1 MLIRKLF
8 RTAWSYKAQFLSMI
22 LMITLG
28 MGMFLGFNMEWK
40 TIEVDTFK
48 FFNQTNYADYR
59 LYSEKGF
66 TNEDS
71 DKIAAIDSV
80 KAATRYLSVNLDIKR
95 HKTASNNKDD
105 DSLSNNKTTSEKIKN
120 KSLALDVSEDFNV
133 STFIVTDG
141 EKYNENGDGFWLSD
155 KFAAANNYKLGDSLS
170 LEFQG
175 VEITGEIVGLIKSG
189 EHMICVADKN
199 QMMPDY
205 NTYGFAYISPKKLRA
220 VLEEKIKSDF
230 AEELKKSNVPEEF
243 IDDSLTKLF
252 VTDEMLDEAMDKA
265 FAQVNLI
272 SDIKKDDLEK
282 AINKK
287 LNRTIMVTP
296 KDDHV
301 VYKESQGE
309 AEEGKTMGSVL
320 PVLFLAIAIL
330 TMVTTMHRIATKEKT
345 QIGTLKALGFKNR
358 RILRHYTSYGLFIGL
373 SGTGLGIALGYGVC
387 KLIMS
392 ENGMMGTYFD
402 MPDWSAVIPEFCYPI
417 LIGTVLLLTLI
428 SFLSVRQQLKGTA
441 ADALRPYSPKKMRK
455 IFFERFHFWDKLH
468 FGTKWNIRDLSRH
481 KSRSAMTLF
490 GIIGCMVLMVGGL
503 GMRDTMSGF
512 LNLLDKDISNYTTKV
527 NLVDNAD
534 FKKSK
539 ALCNELGGDWE
550 SISGISLDGDTVTLD
565 IVHNPHA
572 LLNVI
577 DEDNNRLKLSDEGV
591 YLCLRLKDKADIGDK
606 IKFSPYGS
614 KKTYTVKV
622 IGYNRSVMTES
633 VTMSDKL
640 AEKLGL
646 DYSIS
651 SIYTDKK
658 TSKIKSSDLISGKQN
673 KAQLME
679 TFNSFVQIMDSM
691 VIILVAAAVILGVV
705 VLYNLGIMSYVER
718 SRELATLKVLGFRN
732 RTIGKLLISQNI
744 WLTVISVVIGLP
756 AGVGVLQW
764 LLTALAGEYEMKL
777 MLGALTYSVSILLT
791 FGVSLLVGLMVAR
804 KNKKI
809 DMVEAL
815 KGAE

>member
-8 RTAWSYKAQFLSMI
+8 RTAWSYKAQFISMI

-40 TIEVDTFK
+40 TIEADTGR
-48 FFNQTNYADYR
+48 FFEQTNYADYR

-66 TNEDS
+66 SVDDA
-71 DKIAAIDSV
+71 DKISGISGVD
-80 KAATRYLSVNLDIKR
+80 AATRFLSVNLDIKG
-95 HKTASNNKDD
+95 
-105 DSLSNNKTTSEKIKN
+105 EKN
-120 KSLALDVSEDFNV
+120 KSLALDVSENFKV

-141 EKYNENGDGFWLSD
+141 ADYDETGDGFWLSD
-155 KFAAANNYKLGDSLS
+155 KFAAANNYQIGDELT
-170 LEFQG
+170 LEYKG
-175 VEITGEIVGLIKSG
+175 TEITGKIDGLIKSG

-205 NTYGFAYISPKKLRA
+205 NTFGFAYISPKKLNEF
-220 VLEEKIKSDF
+220 LNDKIKTDIKK
-230 AEELKKSNVPEEF
+230 ELKNTRVPEEF

-252 VTDEMLDEAMDKA
+252 VTGEMLDEAADKV
-265 FAQVNLI
+265 FAQVNVL
-272 SDIKKDDLEK
+272 SSLPKKELEDK
-282 AINKK
+282 VKDALGK
-287 LNRTIMVTP
+287 TIMVTP

-301 VYKESQGE
+301 VYKEATGE

-320 PVLFLAIAIL
+320 PVLFLAIAVL

-373 SGTGLGIALGYGVC
+373 TGTVFGVALGYAVC

-402 MPDWSAVIPEFCYPI
+402 MPDWSAAVPEFCFPVMAATI
-417 LIGTVLLLTLI
+417 IMLTLI
-428 SFLSVRQQLKGTA
+428 SFLSVRRQLKGTA

-455 IFFERFHFWDKLH
+455 TFVERLRFWDKLH
-468 FGTKWNIRDLSRH
+468 FGVKWNIRDLLRH

-490 GIIGCMVLMVGGL
+490 GIAGCMVLMVGGL
-503 GMRDTMSGF
+503 GMRDTMAGF
-512 LNLLDKDISNYTTKV
+512 LELLNNDISNYTTKV
-527 NLVDNAD
+527 NLVDDAD
-534 FKKSK
+534 LKKASE
-539 ALCNELGGDWE
+539 LYDELGGDWE
-550 SISGISLDGDTVTLD
+550 SLSGISLDGDTVTLD
-565 IVHNPHA
+565 IIRNPNNMF
-572 LLNVI
+572 NVI
-577 DEDNNRLKLSDEGV
+577 DEENKRIKLSDEGV
-591 YLCLRLKDKADIGDK
+591 YLCLRLKDRASIGDE
-606 IKFSPYGS
+606 IEFSPYGS
-614 KKTYTVKV
+614 GDTYKAKV

-633 VTMSDKL
+633 VTMTDALADKL
-640 AEKLGL
+640 GI
-646 DYSIS
+646 DYTIS

-658 TSKIKSSDLISGKQN
+658 TDGIKSSGLISGKQD
-673 KAQLME
+673 KKQLME
-679 TFNSFVQIMDSM
+679 TFNSFVEIMDSM
-691 VIILVAAAVILGVV
+691 VIILVLAAVVLGIV
-705 VLYNLGIMSYVER
+705 VLYNLGVMSYVER

-732 RTIGKLLISQNI
+732 RTIGRLLISQNI
-744 WLTVISVVIGLP
+744 WLTFVGVIIGLP

-777 MLGALTYSVSILLT
+777 MLGALTYGVSILLT

-815 KGAE
+815 KGTE

>member
-8 RTAWSYKAQFLSMI
+8 RTAWSYKAQFVSMI

-40 TIEVDTFK
+40 TIEVDTGK
-48 FFNQTNYADYR
+48 FFEETNYADYR

-66 TNEDS
+66 TQDDI
-71 DKIAAIDSV
+71 DKISGIDGV
-80 KAATRYLSVNLDIKR
+80 DAATRFLSVNLDIKG
-95 HKTASNNKDD
+95 K
-105 DSLSNNKTTSEKIKN
+105 KN
-120 KSLALDVSEDFNV
+120 KSLALNVSEDFDV

-141 EKYNENGDGFWLSD
+141 AEYDENGDGFWLSD
-155 KFAAANNYKLGDSLS
+155 KFAAANDYKIGDKLA

-175 VEITGEIVGLIKSG
+175 TEISGEIAGLIKSG

-205 NTYGFAYISPKKLRA
+205 NTYGYAYISPKKLRET
-220 VLEEKIKSDF
+220 VKTKLKDSITTELEKSG
-230 AEELKKSNVPEEF
+230 VPKEM
-243 IDDSLTKLF
+243 IDDSVKALM
-252 VTDEMLDEAMDKA
+252 TDEAVEEATDKV
-265 FAQVNLI
+265 FAQVNLL
-272 SDIKKDDLEK
+272 SDLSKEVLEDSVK
-282 AINKK
+282 NA
-287 LNRTIMVTP
+287 LGRTIMVTP

-301 VYKESQGE
+301 VYKESSGE

-358 RILRHYTSYGLFIGL
+358 RILRHYTSYGLFIGIV
-373 SGTGLGIALGYGVC
+373 GTAFGIALGYVVC

-392 ENGMMGTYFD
+392 EGGMMGTYFD
-402 MPDWSAVIPEFCYPI
+402 MPDWSAAIPGFCYPVMAA
-417 LIGTVLLLTLI
+417 TVGLLTLI
-428 SFLSVRQQLKGTA
+428 SYLSVRRQLKGTA
-441 ADALRPYSPKKMRK
+441 ADSLRPYSPKKMRK
-455 IFFERFHFWDKLH
+455 ILFERFRFWDKLH

-490 GIIGCMVLMVGGL
+490 GIVGCMVLMVGGL
-503 GMRDTMSGF
+503 GMRDTLTGF
-512 LNLLDKDISNYTTKV
+512 LDLLDNDISNYTTKV
-527 NLVDNAD
+527 NLVDDAD
-534 FKKSK
+534 LEKSK
-539 ALCNELGGDWE
+539 ELYKELGGDWE
-550 SISGISLDGDTVTLD
+550 SLTGISLDGDTITLD
-565 IVHNPHA
+565 IVHNPND
-572 LLNVI
+572 LFNVI
-577 DEDNNRLKLSDEGV
+577 DEDNNRLDLSDEGV
-591 YLCLRLKDKADIGDK
+591 YLCLRLKDKANIGDE
-606 IKFSPYGS
+606 IEFSPYGS
-614 KKTYTVKV
+614 KDTYKAKV

-633 VTMSDKL
+633 VTMTDAL
-640 AEKLGL
+640 ADELGI

-658 TSKIKSSDLISGKQN
+658 TGEIKSNDLISGKQD

-691 VIILVAAAVILGVV
+691 VVILVVAAVILGIV

-718 SRELATLKVLGFRN
+718 SRELATLKVLGFKN

-744 WLTVISVVIGLP
+744 WLTVIGVIIGLP

-764 LLTALAGEYEMKL
+764 LLAALAGEYEMKL
-777 MLGALTYSVSILLT
+777 MLGVLTYGVSILLT

>member
-1 MLIRKLF
+1 MLTRKLF
-8 RTAWSYKAQFLSMI
+8 RTAWSYKAQFISMI

-40 TIEVDTFK
+40 TIEVDTFR
-48 FFNQTNYADYR
+48 FFDQTNYADYR

-66 TNEDS
+66 TADDL
-71 DKIAAIDSV
+71 DKIEGIEGVD
-80 KAATRYLSVNLDIKR
+80 AATRYLSVNLDIKG
-95 HKTASNNKDD
+95 
-105 DSLSNNKTTSEKIKN
+105 EKN
-120 KSLALDVSEDFNV
+120 KSLALDVSENYTV
-133 STFIVTDG
+133 STFTVMDG
-141 EKYNENGDGFWLSD
+141 EAYDENGDGFWLSD
-155 KFAAANNYKLGDSLS
+155 KFAAANDYKIGDSLT

-175 VEITGEIVGLIKSG
+175 VEISGKIVGLIKAG

-205 NTYGFAYISPKKLRA
+205 NTFGFAYISPKKLR
-220 VLEEKIKSDF
+220 
-230 AEELKKSNVPEEF
+230 
-243 IDDSLTKLF
+243 DSLGG
-252 VTDEMLDEAMDKA
+252 DKYT
-265 FAQVNLI
+265 QVNLI
-272 SDIKKDDLEK
+272 SKLEK
-282 AINKK
+282 SNLEEKVKDA
-287 LNRTIMVTP
+287 LGRTIMVSP
-296 KDDHV
+296 KDNHV

-320 PVLFLAIAIL
+320 PVLFLLIAIL

-373 SGTGLGIALGYGVC
+373 VGTGLGIALGYVVC

-402 MPDWSAVIPEFCYPI
+402 MPDWSAAIPAFCYPVM
-417 LIGTVLLLTLI
+417 LGTIALLTLI

-441 ADALRPYSPKKMRK
+441 ADALRPYTPKKMRK
-455 IFFERFHFWDKLH
+455 VFLERFKFWDKMH

-512 LNLLDKDISNYTTKV
+512 LDLLDNDISAYSTKI

-534 FKKSK
+534 LEQSK
-539 ALCNELGGDWE
+539 TLCKELDGDWE
-550 SISGISLDGDTVTLD
+550 SLSGISFEGDTVSLD
-565 IVHNPHA
+565 IVRNPNN
-572 LLNVI
+572 LFNVI
-577 DEDNNRLKLSDEGV
+577 DEDNNRIDLSDEGV
-591 YLCLRLKDKADIGDK
+591 YLCLRLKDKADIGDE
-606 IKFSPYGS
+606 IEFSPYGS
-614 KKTYTVKV
+614 KETYTVKV
-622 IGYNRSVMTES
+622 VGYNRSIMTES
-633 VTMSDKL
+633 VTLSDKL
-640 AEKLGL
+640 ADKLGL

-658 TSKIKSSDLISGKQN
+658 TDDIPSSDLISGKQD

-691 VIILVAAAVILGVV
+691 VIILVVAAVILGIV

-732 RTIGKLLISQNI
+732 RAIGKLLISQNI
-744 WLTVISVVIGLP
+744 WMTFIGVVIGLP

-777 MLGALTYSVSILLT
+777 MLGPLTYCVSILLT
-791 FGVSLLVGLMVAR
+791 FGVSLFVSFMVAR

>member
-1 MLIRKLF
+1 
-8 RTAWSYKAQFLSMI
+8 
-22 LMITLG
+22 
-28 MGMFLGFNMEWK
+28 
-40 TIEVDTFK
+40 
-48 FFNQTNYADYR
+48 
-59 LYSEKGF
+59 
-66 TNEDS
+66 
-71 DKIAAIDSV
+71 
-80 KAATRYLSVNLDIKR
+80 
-95 HKTASNNKDD
+95 
-105 DSLSNNKTTSEKIKN
+105 
-120 KSLALDVSEDFNV
+120 
-133 STFIVTDG
+133 
-141 EKYNENGDGFWLSD
+141 
-155 KFAAANNYKLGDSLS
+155 
-170 LEFQG
+170 
-175 VEITGEIVGLIKSG
+175 
-189 EHMICVADKN
+189 MICVADKN

-205 NTYGFAYISPKKLRA
+205 STYGYAYISPKKMSS
-220 VLEEKIKSDF
+220 VLEDKIKSNF
-230 AEELKKSNVPEEF
+230 ADELKKSNVPEEF
-243 IDDSLTKLF
+243 IDDSLTKLV
-252 VTDEMLDEAMDKA
+252 VTDKMLDEASDKV
-265 FAQVNLI
+265 FAQVNLL
-272 SDIKKDDLEK
+272 SDLPKEKLEDKVKDALG
-282 AINKK
+282 
-287 LNRTIMVTP
+287 RTIMVTP

-358 RILRHYTSYGLFIGL
+358 RILRHYTSYGLFIGIV
-373 SGTGLGIALGYGVC
+373 GTMLGVALGYFVC

-402 MPDWSAVIPEFCYPI
+402 MPDWSAVIPAFCYPV
-417 LIGTVLLLTLI
+417 LVGTVLLLTLI

-455 IFFERFHFWDKLH
+455 IFFERFRFWDKLH

-490 GIIGCMVLMVGGL
+490 GIVGCMVLMVGGL

-512 LNLLDKDISNYTTKV
+512 LDLLDKDISNYTTKV
-527 NLVDNAD
+527 NLIDDAD
-534 FKKSK
+534 YKKSK
-539 ALCNELGGDWE
+539 ALCEELDGDWE
-550 SISGISLDGDTVTLD
+550 SLSGISLDGDTVTLD
-565 IVHNPHA
+565 IIHNPGA

-577 DEDNNRLKLSDEGV
+577 DEDNNRLGLSDEGV
-591 YLCLRLKDKADIGDK
+591 YLCLRLKDKADIGDE
-606 IKFSPYGS
+606 IEFSPYGS
-614 KKTYTVKV
+614 KETYTVKV

-633 VTMSDKL
+633 VTMTDTL
-640 AEKLGL
+640 ADRLGL

-651 SIYTDKK
+651 SIYTDRK
-658 TSKIKSSDLISGKQN
+658 TDKIKSNDLISGKQD

-691 VIILVAAAVILGVV
+691 VIILVVAAVILGVV

-744 WLTVISVVIGLP
+744 WLTVFGVIIGLP
-756 AGVGVLQW
+756 AGVGILQW

-815 KGAE
+815 KGTE

>member
-1 MLIRKLF
+1 MLTRKLF
-8 RTAWSYKAQFLSMI
+8 RTAWGYKAQFISMI

-28 MGMFLGFNMEWK
+28 IGMFLGFNMEWK
-40 TIEVDTFK
+40 TIEVDTGK
-48 FFNQTNYADYR
+48 FFEQTKYADYR

-66 TNEDS
+66 TKEDL
-71 DKIAAIDSV
+71 DKISAIEGVD
-80 KAATRYLSVNLDIKR
+80 AATRYLSVNLDIKG
-95 HKTASNNKDD
+95 
-105 DSLSNNKTTSEKIKN
+105 EKN
-120 KSLALDVSEDFNV
+120 KSLALDVSENNSV
-133 STFIVTDG
+133 STFLVTQGAEYD
-141 EKYNENGDGFWLSD
+141 ENGDGFWLSD
-155 KFAAANNYKLGDSLS
+155 KFAAANDYQIGDELV

-175 VEITGEIVGLIKSG
+175 TEISGKIVGLIKSG

-205 NTYGFAYISPKKLRA
+205 NTYGYAYISPKKLRS
-220 VLEEKIKSDF
+220 VLERKIKADF

-243 IDDSLTKLF
+243 IDDSLSKLF
-252 VTDEMLDEAMDKA
+252 VTDQMLSDAADKV
-265 FAQVNLI
+265 FAQVNLL
-272 SDIKKDDLEK
+272 SGLSKEALEDRIKTALG
-282 AINKK
+282 
-287 LNRTIMVTP
+287 RTIMVTP

-301 VYKESQGE
+301 VYKEAMGE

-373 SGTGLGIALGYGVC
+373 FGSGLGIALGYGVC

-392 ENGMMGTYFD
+392 EDGMMGTYFD
-402 MPDWSAVIPEFCYPI
+402 MPDWSAAIPGFCYPV

-428 SFLSVRQQLKGTA
+428 SYLSVRQQLKGTA

-455 IFFERFHFWDKLH
+455 ILFERFRFWDKLR

-490 GIIGCMVLMVGGL
+490 GIVGCMVLMVGGL

-512 LNLLDKDISNYTTKV
+512 LELLDKDISDYTTKV
-527 NLVDNAD
+527 NLVDDAD
-534 FKKSK
+534 LKKSK
-539 ALCNELGGDWE
+539 ELYEEIGGDWE
-550 SISGISLDGDTVTLD
+550 SLCGISMGGDTVTLD
-565 IVHNPHA
+565 IIHNPNHM
-572 LLNVI
+572 LNVI
-577 DEDNNRLKLSDEGV
+577 DEDNNRIELSDEGV
-591 YLCLRLKDKADIGDK
+591 YLCLRLKDKANIGDE
-606 IKFSPYGS
+606 IEFSPYGS
-614 KKTYTVKV
+614 KDTYKAKV
-622 IGYNRSVMTES
+622 LGYNRSVMTES
-633 VTMSDKL
+633 VTMTEAL
-640 AEKLGL
+640 ADRLGIE
-646 DYSIS
+646 YSIS
-651 SIYTDKK
+651 SIYTDKE
-658 TSKIKSSDLISGKQN
+658 TDEIKSSDLIAGKQD
-673 KAQLME
+673 KTQLME
-679 TFNSFVQIMDSM
+679 TFNSFVQIMDIM
-691 VIILVAAAVILGVV
+691 VIILVVAAVILGVV

-744 WLTVISVVIGLP
+744 WLTVIGVIIGLP

-764 LLTALAGEYEMKL
+764 LLSALAGEYEMKL

-804 KNKKI
+804 KNKKM

-815 KGAE
+815 KGTE

>member
-1 MLIRKLF
+1 MLTRKLF
-8 RTAWSYKAQFLSMI
+8 RTAWSYKAQFVSMI

-48 FFNQTNYADYR
+48 FFDDTNFADYR

-66 TNEDS
+66 TED
-71 DKIAAIDSV
+71 DIKKIADIDGV
-80 KAATRYLSVNLDIKR
+80 DAATRYLSVNLDIKG
-95 HKTASNNKDD
+95 
-105 DSLSNNKTTSEKIKN
+105 EKN
-120 KSLALDVSEDFNV
+120 KSFALDVSENYTV
-133 STFIVTDG
+133 STFTVMDG
-141 EKYNENGDGFWLSD
+141 EAYDENGDGFWLSD
-155 KFAAANNYKLGDSLS
+155 KFAAANDYKIGDSLT

-175 VEITGEIVGLIKSG
+175 IEISGKIVGLIKAG

-205 NTYGFAYISPKKLRA
+205 NTFGYAYISPKKLKSVA
-220 VLEEKIKSDF
+220 EEKAKNT
-230 AEELKKSNVPEEF
+230 AREELEKSGVPEEF
-243 IDDSLTKLF
+243 IDDSITKLF
-252 VTDEMLDEAMDKA
+252 ANDETVNKA
-265 FAQVNLI
+265 LNQVYAQVNLI
-272 SDIKKDDLEK
+272 SKIEKSELEEQVKDALG
-282 AINKK
+282 
-287 LNRTIMVTP
+287 RTIMVSP
-296 KDDHV
+296 KEDNV

-320 PVLFLAIAIL
+320 PVLFLLIAIL

-373 SGTGLGIALGYGVC
+373 VGTSFGIALGYVVC

-392 ENGMMGTYFD
+392 ESGMMGTYFD
-402 MPDWSAVIPEFCYPI
+402 MPDWSAAIPVFCYPVMG
-417 LIGTVLLLTLI
+417 GTILLLTLI

-441 ADALRPYSPKKMRK
+441 ADALRPYTPKKMRK
-455 IFFERFHFWDKLH
+455 VFLERFKFWDKMK

-512 LNLLDKDISNYTTKV
+512 LDLLDHDISNYTTKV

-539 ALCNELGGDWE
+539 TLSEELDGDWE
-550 SISGISLDGDTVTLD
+550 SLSGISFDGDTVSLD
-565 IVHNPHA
+565 IVSNPNE
-572 LLNVI
+572 LFNVI
-577 DEDNNRLKLSDEGV
+577 DEDNNRIKLGDDGV
-591 YLCLRLKDKADIGDK
+591 YLCLRLKEKANIGDK
-606 IKFSPYGS
+606 IEFSPYGS
-614 KKTYTVKV
+614 KETYTVKV
-622 IGYNRSVMTES
+622 LGYNRSVMTES

-640 AEKLGL
+640 AVRLGL

-651 SIYTDKK
+651 AIYTDKK
-658 TSKIKSSDLISGKQN
+658 TDEIPSSDLIAGKQD
-673 KAQLME
+673 KAQLMD
-679 TFNSFVQIMDSM
+679 TFNSFVDIMDSM
-691 VIILVAAAVILGVV
+691 VIILVVAAAVLGIV
-705 VLYNLGIMSYVER
+705 VLHNLGIMSYVER

-732 RTIGKLLISQNI
+732 RAIGRLLISQNI
-744 WLTVISVVIGLP
+744 WLTSIGVIIGLP

-764 LLTALAGEYEMKL
+764 LISALAGEYEMKL
-777 MLGALTYSVSILLT
+777 MLGPLTYSVSILLT

>member
-1 MLIRKLF
+1 
-8 RTAWSYKAQFLSMI
+8 
-22 LMITLG
+22 
-28 MGMFLGFNMEWK
+28 
-40 TIEVDTFK
+40 
-48 FFNQTNYADYR
+48 
-59 LYSEKGF
+59 
-66 TNEDS
+66 
-71 DKIAAIDSV
+71 
-80 KAATRYLSVNLDIKR
+80 
-95 HKTASNNKDD
+95 
-105 DSLSNNKTTSEKIKN
+105 
-120 KSLALDVSEDFNV
+120 
-133 STFIVTDG
+133 
-141 EKYNENGDGFWLSD
+141 
-155 KFAAANNYKLGDSLS
+155 
-170 LEFQG
+170 
-175 VEITGEIVGLIKSG
+175 
-189 EHMICVADKN
+189 
-199 QMMPDY
+199 MPDY
-205 NTYGFAYISPKKLRA
+205 NTFGYAYISPKKLRS
-220 VLEEKIKSDF
+220 VLEDKIKTDF
-230 AEELKKSNVPEEF
+230 ADELKKSNVPEEF
-243 IDDSLTKLF
+243 IDDNLTKLF
-252 VTDEMLDEAMDKA
+252 VTDEMLDEATDKV

-272 SDIKKDDLEK
+272 SDMDKETLEK

-287 LNRTIMVTP
+287 LGRTIMVTS

-320 PVLFLAIAIL
+320 PVLFLLIAIL

-358 RILRHYTSYGLFIGL
+358 RILRHYTSYGLFIGIV
-373 SGTGLGIALGYGVC
+373 GTLLGVALGYFVC

-392 ENGMMGTYFD
+392 EGGMMGTYFD
-402 MPDWSAVIPEFCYPI
+402 MPDWSAVIPAFCYPV
-417 LIGTVLLLTLI
+417 LIGTVFLLTLI

-455 IFFERFHFWDKLH
+455 IFFERFRFWDKLH

-512 LNLLDKDISNYTTKV
+512 LGLLDKDISNYTTKV
-527 NLVDNAD
+527 NLIDDAD
-534 FKKSK
+534 RKKSK
-539 ALCNELGGDWE
+539 ALCEELDGDWE
-550 SISGISLDGDTVTLD
+550 SLSGISLDGDTVTLD
-565 IVHNPHA
+565 IVHNPNNMF
-572 LLNVI
+572 NVI
-577 DEDNNRLKLSDEGV
+577 DEDNNRINLSDEGV
-591 YLCLRLKDKADIGDK
+591 YLCLRLKDKADIGDE
-606 IKFSPYGS
+606 IEFSPYGS
-614 KKTYTVKV
+614 KETYTVKV
-622 IGYNRSVMTES
+622 VGYNRSVMTES
-633 VTMSDKL
+633 VTMTDVL
-640 AEKLGL
+640 ADKLGL

-651 SIYTDKK
+651 SVYTDRKADE
-658 TSKIKSSDLISGKQN
+658 IKSNDLISGKQD
-673 KAQLME
+673 KVQLME

-691 VIILVAAAVILGVV
+691 VIILVVAAVILGVV

-744 WLTVISVVIGLP
+744 WLTFIGVIIGLP

>member
-8 RTAWSYKAQFLSMI
+8 RTAWGYKAQFISMI

-48 FFNQTNYADYR
+48 FFEDTNYADYR

-66 TNEDS
+66 TKDDL
-71 DKIAAIDSV
+71 DKISDIDGVDKS
-80 KAATRYLSVNLDIKR
+80 TRYLSVNLDIKG
-95 HKTASNNKDD
+95 
-105 DSLSNNKTTSEKIKN
+105 EKN
-120 KSLALDVSEDFNV
+120 KSLALDVSENFNV

-141 EKYNENGDGFWLSD
+141 EDYNENGDGFWLSD
-155 KFAAANNYKLGDSLS
+155 KFAAANDYKIGDDLT

-175 VEITGEIVGLIKSG
+175 VEISGEIVGLIKSG

-205 NTYGFAYISPKKLRA
+205 STFGYAYISPKKLRS
-220 VLEEKIKSDF
+220 VLEDKIKSDF
-230 AEELKKSNVPEEF
+230 TDELKKTNVPEEF

-252 VTDEMLDEAMDKA
+252 VTDEKLDEATDKV

-272 SDIKKDDLEK
+272 SDMEKETLEK

-287 LNRTIMVTP
+287 LGKTIMVTP

-309 AEEGKTMGSVL
+309 GEEGKTMGSVL

-358 RILRHYTSYGLFIGL
+358 RILLHYTSYGLFIGL
-373 SGTGLGIALGYGVC
+373 VGTGFGIALGYAVC

-402 MPDWSAVIPEFCYPI
+402 MPDWSAAIPEFCYPV
-417 LIGTVLLLTLI
+417 LIGTVVLLTLI

-441 ADALRPYSPKKMRK
+441 ADALRPYTPKKMRK
-455 IFFERFHFWDKLH
+455 ILFERFGFWDKLH

-490 GIIGCMVLMVGGL
+490 GIVGCMVLMVGGL

-512 LNLLDKDISNYTTKV
+512 LDLLDKDISNYTTKV
-527 NLVDNAD
+527 NLIDDAD
-534 FKKSK
+534 YKKSK
-539 ALCNELGGDWE
+539 ALCEELDGDWE
-550 SISGISLDGDTVTLD
+550 SLSGISLDGDTVTLD
-565 IVHNPHA
+565 IVHNPNN
-572 LLNVI
+572 LFNVI
-577 DEDNNRLKLSDEGV
+577 DEDNNRINLSDEGV
-591 YLCLRLKDKADIGDK
+591 YLCLRLKDKADIGDE
-606 IKFSPYGS
+606 IEFSPYGS
-614 KKTYTVKV
+614 KDTYKVKV

-633 VTMSDKL
+633 VTVTDVL
-640 AEKLGL
+640 ADKLGL
-646 DYSIS
+646 EYSIS
-651 SIYTDKK
+651 SIYTDK
-658 TSKIKSSDLISGKQN
+658 TASDIASSDLISGKQD
-673 KAQLME
+673 KAQLMD

-691 VIILVAAAVILGVV
+691 VIILVIAAVILGVV

-744 WLTVISVVIGLP
+744 WLTVIGVIIGLP

-777 MLGALTYSVSILLT
+777 MLGVLTYSVSILLT
-791 FGVSLLVGLMVAR
+791 FGVSLLVGLMVAG

-815 KGAE
+815 KGTE

>member
-1 MLIRKLF
+1 MLTRKLF
-8 RTAWSYKAQFLSMI
+8 RTAWSYKAQFISMI

-40 TIEVDTFK
+40 TIEVDTGK
-48 FFNQTNYADYR
+48 FFDETHYADYR

-66 TNEDS
+66 SED
-71 DKIAAIDSV
+71 DIKKISAIDGV
-80 KAATRYLSVNLDIKR
+80 DAATRYLSVNLDIKQR
-95 HKTASNNKDD
+95 DVASGHAYGKSSFSE
-105 DSLSNNKTTSEKIKN
+105 DSHQRRGQNITDSDKQN
-120 KSLALDVSEDFNV
+120 KSLALDVSENYTV
-133 STFIVTDG
+133 STFTVMDG
-141 EKYNENGDGFWLSD
+141 EAYDKNGDGFWLSD
-155 KFAAANNYKLGDSLS
+155 KFAAANDYKIGDNLT
-170 LEFQG
+170 LDFQG
-175 VEITGEIVGLIKSG
+175 IEISGKIVGLIKAG

-205 NTYGFAYISPKKLRA
+205 NTFGYAYISPKKLKSA
-220 VLEEKIKSDF
+220 VRDRSEKM
-230 AEELKKSNVPEEF
+230 LPEG
-243 IDDSLTKLF
+243 SA
-252 VTDEMLDEAMDKA
+252 VTGEMLSEALGKTY
-265 FAQVNLI
+265 AQVNLI
-272 SDIKKDDLEK
+272 SKIEKSELEEMVKDALG
-282 AINKK
+282 
-287 LNRTIMVTP
+287 RTIMVTP
-296 KDDHV
+296 KEDNV
-301 VYKESQGE
+301 VYKEANGE

-373 SGTGLGIALGYGVC
+373 VGTAFGAALGLAVC
-387 KLIMS
+387 KAIMS
-392 ENGMMGTYFD
+392 EGGMMGTYFD
-402 MPDWSAVIPEFCYPI
+402 MPDWSAAIPVFCYPVMA
-417 LIGTVLLLTLI
+417 GTVALLTLI
-428 SFLSVRQQLKGTA
+428 SYLSVRQQLKGTA
-441 ADALRPYSPKKMRK
+441 ADALRPYTPKKMRK
-455 IFFERFHFWDKLH
+455 VFLERFKFWDKMK

-490 GIIGCMVLMVGGL
+490 GIVGCMVLMVGGL
-503 GMRDTMSGF
+503 GMRDTISGF
-512 LNLLDKDISNYTTKV
+512 LDLLDKDISNYTTKV

-534 FKKSK
+534 LEKSK
-539 ALCNELGGDWE
+539 TLSEELDGDWE
-550 SISGISLDGDTVTLD
+550 SLSGISFDGDTVSLD
-565 IVHNPHA
+565 IVRNPNE
-572 LLNVI
+572 LFNVI
-577 DEDNNRLKLSDEGV
+577 DEDNNRIKLGDDGV
-591 YLCLRLKDKADIGDK
+591 YLCLRLKDKADIGDE

-614 KKTYTVKV
+614 KETYTVKV
-622 IGYNRSVMTES
+622 VGYNRSIMTES

-640 AEKLGL
+640 ADKLGL

-651 SIYTDKK
+651 VIYTDQ
-658 TSKIKSSDLISGKQN
+658 KISEIPSSDLIAGKQD
-673 KAQLME
+673 KAQLMD

-691 VIILVAAAVILGVV
+691 VIILVVAAAVLGIV

-732 RTIGKLLISQNI
+732 RAIGRLLISQNI
-744 WLTVISVVIGLP
+744 WLTFIGVIIGLP

-777 MLGALTYSVSILLT
+777 MLGPLTYCVSILLT

>member
-1 MLIRKLF
+1 MLTRKLF
-8 RTAWSYKAQFLSMI
+8 RTAWSYKAQFISMI

-40 TIEVDTFK
+40 TIEVDTFR
-48 FFNQTNYADYR
+48 FFDQTNYADYR
-59 LYSEKGF
+59 FYSEKGF
-66 TNEDS
+66 TAD
-71 DKIAAIDSV
+71 DLHKIEGIEGVD
-80 KAATRYLSVNLDIKR
+80 AATRYLSVNLDIKG
-95 HKTASNNKDD
+95 
-105 DSLSNNKTTSEKIKN
+105 EKN
-120 KSLALDVSEDFNV
+120 KSLALDVSENYTV
-133 STFIVTDG
+133 STFTVMEG
-141 EKYNENGDGFWLSD
+141 EAYDENGDGLWLSD
-155 KFAAANNYKLGDSLS
+155 KFAAANDYKIGDRLT

-175 VEITGEIVGLIKSG
+175 VEISGKIVGLIKAG

-205 NTYGFAYISPKKLRA
+205 NTFGFAYISPKKLRS
-220 VLEEKIKSDF
+220 VVEEKAKSS
-230 AEELKKSNVPEEF
+230 AREELKQSGVPAEM
-243 IDDSLTKLF
+243 IDDSINELF
-252 VTDEMLDEAMDKA
+252 KTDDTVNKA
-265 FAQVNLI
+265 LNQVYAQVNLI
-272 SDIKKDDLEK
+272 SKLEKSDLEEK
-282 AINKK
+282 VKDA
-287 LNRTIMVTP
+287 LGRTIMVSP

-320 PVLFLAIAIL
+320 PVLFLLIAIL

-373 SGTGLGIALGYGVC
+373 VGTGLGIVLGYIVC

-402 MPDWSAVIPEFCYPI
+402 MPDWSAAIPAFCYPVM
-417 LIGTVLLLTLI
+417 IGAIALLTLI

-441 ADALRPYSPKKMRK
+441 ADALRPYTPKKMRK
-455 IFFERFHFWDKLH
+455 VFLERFKFWDKMH

-512 LNLLDKDISNYTTKV
+512 LDLLDNDISAYSTKI

-534 FKKSK
+534 LEQSK
-539 ALCNELGGDWE
+539 ALCKKGLDGDWE
-550 SISGISLDGDTVTLD
+550 SLSGISFEGDTVSLD
-565 IVHNPHA
+565 IVRNPNN
-572 LLNVI
+572 LFNVI
-577 DEDNNRLKLSDEGV
+577 DEDNNRIDLSDEGV
-591 YLCLRLKDKADIGDK
+591 YLCLRLKDKADIGDE
-606 IKFSPYGS
+606 IEFSPYGS
-614 KKTYTVKV
+614 KETYTVKV
-622 IGYNRSVMTES
+622 AGYNRSIMTES

-640 AEKLGL
+640 ADKLGL

-658 TSKIKSSDLISGKQN
+658 TDDIPSSDLISGKQD

-691 VIILVAAAVILGVV
+691 VIILVVAAVILGIV

-732 RTIGKLLISQNI
+732 RAIGKLLISQNI
-744 WLTVISVVIGLP
+744 WLTFIGVVIGLP

-777 MLGALTYSVSILLT
+777 MLGPLTYCVSILLT
-791 FGVSLLVGLMVAR
+791 FGVSLFVSFMVAR